1 MYLAPYLFLM
11 KNFFYLFY
19 YNLFII
25 IITQSCSNDGLNIQ
39 EVIPPNPV
47 KAQYALENDS
57 IINFLQTHFYN
68 YDDFNKLNSNESVE
82 LIIDTI
88 SGDNS
93 DKIPLFDQVSTT
105 SVEIIDE
112 NDEMVSHNLYYIINR
127 EGNGPSPTVA
137 DSIYVSYKGLTLGNY
152 TFDLRKNP
160 LWLDQTNLVRGFQEF
175 LPKLKR
181 GDLIVNSDGTYSFDN
196 FGIGMVFFSSGLGYY
211 QNSAFN
217 IPEYSPLIFQINLN
231 TLNTTDHDGDGVNTI
246 NEDINN
252 DHIFSNDDSDSDG
265 IPDYFDT
272 DDDGDG
278 ILTKDEY
285 DVNGD
290 GVIDD
295 SDGDGIPD
303 YLDID

>member
-39 EVIPPNPV
+39 EVIPPNPI

-137 DSIYVSYKGLTLGNY
+137 DSVYVSYKGLTLGNY

>member
-1 MYLAPYLFLM
+1 MYLARYLFLM
-11 KNFFYLFY
+11 KNFFNILFY
-19 YNLFII
+19 NFLII
-25 IITQSCSNDGLNIQ
+25 VIIQSCSNDGINVQ
-39 EVIPPNPV
+39 EVIPPNPI

-68 YDDFNKLNSNESVE
+68 YDDFGKLNSNESLE

-93 DKIPLFDQVSTT
+93 EKTPLFDQVSTM

-127 EGNGPSPTVA
+127 EGSGSSPTVA
-137 DSIYVSYKGLTLGNY
+137 DSVYVSYKGLTIGNY
-152 TFDLRKNP
+152 NFDTRKNP

-196 FGIGMVFFSSGLGYY
+196 FGIGMAFFPSALGYY
-211 QNSAFN
+211 QNDAFN
-217 IPEYSPLIFQINLN
+217 IPKYSPLIFHINLK
-231 TLNTTDHDGDGVNTI
+231 TLNTTDHDGDRVNTI

-265 IPDYFDT
+265 IPDYLDT

-278 ILTKDEY
+278 ILTIDEY

-295 SDGDGIPD
+295 TDGDGIPD

>member
-137 DSIYVSYKGLTLGNY
+137 DSVYVSYKGLTLGNY

-196 FGIGMVFFSSGLGYY
+196 FGIGMAFFPSGLGYY

>member
-1 MYLAPYLFLM
+1 M
-11 KNFFYLFY
+11 KNFNNIFFCI
-19 YNLFII
+19 LFIVVTI
-25 IITQSCSNDGLNIQ
+25 QSCSNDGINVQ
-39 EVIPPNPV
+39 EVIPPNPI
-47 KAQYALENDS
+47 KPQYALENDS
-57 IINFLQTHFYN
+57 ILNFLQTHFYN
-68 YDDFNKLNSNESVE
+68 YSDFDKLNSNETVE

-93 DKIPLFDQVSTT
+93 SKISLFDQVSTM
-105 SVEIIDE
+105 SVEIADE

-127 EGNGPSPTVA
+127 EGNGSSPTAA
-137 DSIYVSYKGLTLGNY
+137 DSVYVSYKGFTLGNY
-152 TFDLRKNP
+152 TFDSRKNP

-175 LPKLKR
+175 VTKLKR
-181 GDLIVNSDGTYSFDN
+181 GDLIVNSNGTYSFDN
-196 FGIGMVFFSSGLGYY
+196 FGIGMVFFPSALGYY
-211 QNSAFN
+211 QNDAFN
-217 IPEYSPLIFQINLN
+217 IPKYSPLIFQINLN

-265 IPDYFDT
+265 VPDYLDT

-295 SDGDGIPD
+295 SDGDGTPD

>member
-39 EVIPPNPV
+39 EVIPPNPI

-93 DKIPLFDQVSTT
+93 DKIPLFNQVSTT

-137 DSIYVSYKGLTLGNY
+137 DSVYVSYKGLTLGNY

>member
-25 IITQSCSNDGLNIQ
+25 VITQSCSNDGLNIQ
-39 EVIPPNPV
+39 EVIPPNPI
-47 KAQYALENDS
+47 KAQYVLENDS

-93 DKIPLFDQVSTT
+93 DKIPLFNQVSTT

-137 DSIYVSYKGLTLGNY
+137 DSVYVSYKGLTLGNY

-160 LWLDQTNLVRGFQEF
+160 LWLDQTSLVRGFQEF